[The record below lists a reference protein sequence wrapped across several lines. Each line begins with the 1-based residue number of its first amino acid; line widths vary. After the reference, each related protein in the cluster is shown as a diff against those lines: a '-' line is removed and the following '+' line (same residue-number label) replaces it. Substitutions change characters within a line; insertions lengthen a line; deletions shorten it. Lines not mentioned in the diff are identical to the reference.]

1 MSAPVLAKPGKLTA
15 VMTAAAAADL
25 SEISLPPAPASR
37 TPQLLRRYQ
46 LLSVIVL
53 LLLGLGAATATM
65 QLRTA
70 LSQGPG
76 IVDQYARIGT
86 VHSELLTAGNAA
98 ARNLLAPSTANRKQ
112 LTSSLDHAHELLL
125 QAAAE
130 RPQDAEQLQVLSAGL
145 IDYDRLLSESAG
157 GSGSSARAALV
168 KADALLDA
176 QLAPAID
183 SLRAQL
189 ASEAGQDSWSGWA
202 WLLAIAAVVAL
213 AVLIMVSVGT
223 ARITHRYLNR
233 GVVGA
238 LLAAVVIVILGA
250 TAINRAGDALDL
262 DQSSELQTTVSI
274 ASGRAALNQVDR
286 LQLRGAL
293 DHTWSTK
300 TTAAVTQATRV
311 AQATARANK
320 ATLAPALRAVIK
332 TQEGISTRLTKNDWT
347 GAART
352 LTSTQSATGLADVDT
367 AANTATA
374 TTVKAA
380 AQQLTD
386 AAWVML
392 ALVIAQVIVTLI
404 AMVLALW
411 GLDRVLREYR

>member
-1 MSAPVLAKPGKLTA
+1 MSAPVAATSGKLTA
-15 VMTAAAAADL
+15 VMASAAAADL
-25 SEISLPPAPASR
+25 SEISLPPVPASR

-53 LLLGLGAATATM
+53 LFLGLATTTATM

-76 IVDQYARIGT
+76 IVDQYARLGS

-98 ARNLLAPSTANRKQ
+98 ARNLLSPGTASQEQ
-112 LTSSLDHAHELLL
+112 LTSSLDHAHELIL

-130 RPQDAEQLQVLSAGL
+130 RPQDAEQLQVLNSGL
-145 IDYDRLLSESAG
+145 IEYDRLLSESVSG
-157 GSGSSARAALV
+157 HGSTARAALV
-168 KADALLDA
+168 SADSLLDT
-176 QLAPAID
+176 QLVPTIE

-202 WLLAIAAVVAL
+202 WLLAIAALVTL
-213 AVLIMVSVGT
+213 ATLIMVSVGT

-238 LLAAVVIVILGA
+238 LIAALLMVILGA

-274 ASGRAALNQVDR
+274 ASGRAALNEVDR
-286 LQLRGAL
+286 LQLRAAL
-293 DHTWSTK
+293 DRAWSTK
-300 TTAAVTQATRV
+300 TADAATKATRV
-311 AQATARANK
+311 AQAAARANK
-320 ATLAPALRAVIK
+320 TTLAPSLRAVMK
-332 TQEGISTRLTKNDWT
+332 TQESITTRVTKSDWA
-347 GAART
+347 GAVRS
-352 LTSTQSATGLADVDT
+352 LTSAQTSTGLADVDT
-367 AANTATA
+367 AAGAATS

-392 ALVIAQVIVTLI
+392 ILAIAQAILTLI
-404 AMVLALW
+404 AMVAAIW